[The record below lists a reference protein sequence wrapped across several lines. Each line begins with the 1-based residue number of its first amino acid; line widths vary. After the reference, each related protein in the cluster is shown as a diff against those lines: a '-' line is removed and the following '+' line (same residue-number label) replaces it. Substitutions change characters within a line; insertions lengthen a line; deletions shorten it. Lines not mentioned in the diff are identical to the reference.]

1 MRRNTRR
8 IFIIILILLLT
19 SCSRQTIYKEG
30 FEALHSYGVSYSSF
44 TLGAYVINAD
54 FVDEFAYL
62 DGNFYYEDTTDVI
75 LPGGAD
81 RALVWLSYDEDIY
94 TQAKERY
101 LSAYLMEESSSADQ
115 LIFGFQFYFYN
126 IQRRSGGSIG
136 EFPLWITAF
145 GYNDEER
152 TLVSIGIYCG
162 STEEKDSVLLAGTDF
177 GAFLEHFYG
186 DWYEWE

>member
-1 MRRNTRR
+1 MRRNTIS

-19 SCSRQTIYKEG
+19 SCSRHSIYKEG
-30 FEALHSYGVSYSSF
+30 FDALRSSGTAYSSF
-44 TLGAYVINAD
+44 SLGANVINAD

-62 DGNFYYEDTTDVI
+62 DGNFYYEDTTSVI
-75 LPGGAD
+75 WPVGAD

-94 TQAKERY
+94 TQAKERW
-101 LSAYLMEESSSADQ
+101 LSAYLREESSSADQ

-126 IQRRSGGSIG
+126 IKRQSGGISG
-136 EFPLWITAF
+136 EFPLWIAAF

-152 TLVSIGIYCG
+152 TLVSIGIYCD